1 MVRPAKAERG
11 SSVALYRQISRSNPN
26 CSQCSMIEAVRSSRF
41 VHSCSRPSI
50 FSRNVS
56 VCSSLPAIFLI
67 SSFSNPHDVDIVSQR
82 SITEE

>member
-1 MVRPAKAERG
+1 MVRSAKAERG

-26 CSQCSMIEAVRSSRF
+26 CSQCSMTEAVRSSRF

-56 VCSSLPAIFLI
+56 VCSNLPAIFLI
-67 SSFSNPHDVDIVSQR
+67 SLSSNSHDLEIVSQR
-82 SITEE
+82 SIAAE